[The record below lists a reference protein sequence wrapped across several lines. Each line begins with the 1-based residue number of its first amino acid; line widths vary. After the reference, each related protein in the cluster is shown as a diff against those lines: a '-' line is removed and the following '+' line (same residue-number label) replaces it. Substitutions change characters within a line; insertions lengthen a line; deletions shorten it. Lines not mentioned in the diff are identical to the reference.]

1 MSLQLF
7 PQHTPRLD
15 WELLQPPYSTYFRE
29 LYNSSPNIHGALH
42 PTPAM
47 AQYDRHAQRNVM
59 KKKAM
64 KKKKKVMK
72 KKNAKTM
79 KKIKK
84 MPTMKKAM
92 KKKKKKGM
100 K

>member
-1 MSLQLF
+1 MRLQLF

-42 PTPAM
+42 PTPA
-47 AQYDRHAQRNVM
+47 YDRHAAHAQG
-59 KKKAM
+59 KKAM
-64 KKKKKVMK
+64 KKEKAMK
-72 KKNAKTM
+72 KKDAMKNSKAM
-79 KKIKK
+79 KKMKK
-84 MPTMKKAM
+84 MPTMKKVM
-92 KKKKKKGM
+92 KKTKKKGM